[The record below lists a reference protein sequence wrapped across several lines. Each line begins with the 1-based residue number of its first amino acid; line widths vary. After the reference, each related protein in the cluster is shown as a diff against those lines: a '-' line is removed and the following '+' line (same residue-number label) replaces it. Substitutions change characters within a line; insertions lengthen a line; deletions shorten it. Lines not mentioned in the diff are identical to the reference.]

1 MAKLTRQELERI
13 FETARA
19 ILVFEDILRKVFTE
33 FPELFAD
40 IEARLGVELMQ
51 PFPEAPMP
59 QKEGEPIAHFELAD
73 NTAEPV
79 ADVQGMAFQQ
89 PYSVLISNGT
99 VTADLTNNNASLM
112 IKSNQTLANGAG
124 AALGTLTNAPSVGDP
139 SKWVAIDDNGT
150 TRYIPTWL

>member
-19 ILVFEDILRKVFTE
+19 ILVFEDMLRKVFTE

-40 IEARLGVELMQ
+40 IEGRLATEFMQ
-51 PFPEAPMP
+51 PSQEAPIP
-59 QKEGEPIAHFELAD
+59 QEEGAPIAHYELN

-79 ADVQGMAFQQ
+79 VDVQGMAFQQ
-89 PYSVLISNGT
+89 PYTVTITGGT

-112 IKSNQTLANGAG
+112 IKSNQTLTNGAG
-124 AALGTLTNAPSVGDP
+124 ADLGTLTNAPSAGDP